1 MNRCGLDG
9 LDAMELE
16 RNGAPACRESL
27 APAAALTVVAEQ
39 PHILQGTTEFRR
51 AVLALFM
58 AGFATFGVL
67 YCVQSL
73 LPGFSH
79 HFGVSAGNS
88 ALALS
93 VSTGMLAV
101 AMLVAGIISDR
112 IGRRPVMVVSLLGSA
127 LLTLATALVDD
138 WSTLLVLRT
147 LLGVSLSGVPA
158 VAMTWLVEEMDSRS
172 LGLAMGLYIG
182 GNAVGGMSGRL
193 IAGVVADH
201 WGWRMG
207 IAAVGVIALL
217 ATVMLWTQLPASRH
231 FRAKRVEPAQLPA
244 RFAGLFRDAALPW
257 LFACGFLLL
266 GVFVTLYNYLG
277 YYLLAPP
284 YGLSQTV
291 VGLIFTVYLVGSVS
305 SAWMGQLA
313 SRIGRG
319 PVLALSFGLMLWG
332 VVLLML
338 PWLATMA
345 LGIALA
351 TFGFFGGHSVAS
363 SWVGV
368 RAGGM
373 RAEASA
379 LYLFSYY
386 LGSSVLGALG
396 GVFYTHWGWAGVC
409 GFTLV
414 LVLLGVGVAWR
425 LWHQLQVGT
434 PAPLV
439 VAGR

>member
-1 MNRCGLDG
+1 MQREPN
-9 LDAMELE
+9 
-16 RNGAPACRESL
+16 NTPACNESL
-27 APAAALTVVAEQ
+27 APVTPPSVISEQ
-39 PHILQGTTEFRR
+39 SHIRQGSPEFRR

-67 YCVQSL
+67 YCVQPL
-73 LPGFSH
+73 LPGFSS
-79 HFGVSAGNS
+79 HFGISAGNS

-93 VSTGMLAV
+93 VSTGVLAV
-101 AMLVAGIISDR
+101 AMLVAGMVSDR
-112 IGRRPVMVVSLLGSA
+112 VGRRPVMVVSLLSSA
-127 LLTLATALVDD
+127 LLTLAIALVDD

-147 LLGVSLSGVPA
+147 LLGLSLSGVPA
-158 VAMTWLVEEMDSRS
+158 VAMTWLVEEMDGRS

-201 WGWRMG
+201 WGWRAG

-217 ATVMLWTQLPASRH
+217 ATLALWTQLPASRH
-231 FRAKRVEPAQLPA
+231 FRAQRAEPMRMPA
-244 RFAGLFRDAALPW
+244 RFAGVFADAALPW

-277 YYLLAPP
+277 YHLLAPP
-284 YGLSQTV
+284 YRLSQTV
-291 VGLIFTVYLVGSVS
+291 VGLIFSVYLVGSVS

-313 SRIGRG
+313 GRVGRG
-319 PVLALSFGLMLWG
+319 PVLALSFGLVLAG
-332 VVLLML
+332 TVLLAT
-338 PWLATMA
+338 PWLPAMA
-345 LGIALA
+345 AGIALA

-368 RAGGM
+368 RAGAL

-386 LGSSVLGALG
+386 LGSSVLGAAG

-409 GFTLV
+409 VFCLLLTLTG
-414 LVLLGVGVAWR
+414 LAAAWR
-425 LWHQLQVGT
+425 LWHLLEGD
-434 PAPLV
+434 AREELLE
-439 VAGR
+439 AKG

>member
-1 MNRCGLDG
+1 
-9 LDAMELE
+9 MELE
-16 RNGAPACRESL
+16 PANTPTCSESL
-27 APAAALTVVAEQ
+27 APTTPLAAIAEQ
-39 PHILQGTTEFRR
+39 PHIRQGTPEFKR

-67 YCVQSL
+67 YCVQPL
-73 LPGFSH
+73 LPGFSS
-79 HFGVSAGNS
+79 HFGISAGNS

-93 VSTGMLAV
+93 VSTGVLAV
-101 AMLVAGIISDR
+101 AMLVAGIVSDR
-112 IGRRPVMVVSLLGSA
+112 VGRRPVMVASLLASA
-127 LLTLATALVDD
+127 LLTLGTALTDD
-138 WSTLLVLRT
+138 WSMLLVLRT

-158 VAMTWLVEEMDSRS
+158 VAMTYLVEEMDSRS

-201 WGWRMG
+201 WGWRAG

-217 ATVMLWTQLPASRH
+217 ATVALWTQLPASRN
-231 FRAKRVEPAQLPA
+231 FRARRAEIMQLPA

-266 GVFVTLYNYLG
+266 GVFVTLYNFLG
-277 YYLLAPP
+277 YHLAAPP
-284 YGLSQTV
+284 YQLSQTV
-291 VGLIFTVYLVGSVS
+291 VGLIFTVYLVGSFS

-313 SRIGRG
+313 NRLGRG
-319 PVLALSFGLMLWG
+319 PVLALSFGL
-332 VVLLML
+332 VLLGIVLLAL
-338 PWLATMA
+338 PWLVAMA
-345 LGIALA
+345 FGIALV

-368 RAGGM
+368 RAGVL

-409 GFTLV
+409 GFTL
-414 LVLLGVGVAWR
+414 LLTLAGACVAWR
-425 LWHQLQVGT
+425 LWHQLRVEEVG
-434 PAPLV
+434 V
-439 VAGR
+439 VMVAGR

>member
-1 MNRCGLDG
+1 MQREPN
-9 LDAMELE
+9 
-16 RNGAPACRESL
+16 NTPACNESL
-27 APAAALTVVAEQ
+27 APVMPPSAISEQ
-39 PHILQGTTEFRR
+39 AHIRQGSPEFRR

-67 YCVQSL
+67 YCVQPL
-73 LPGFSH
+73 LPGFSS
-79 HFGVSAGNS
+79 HFGISAGNS

-93 VSTGMLAV
+93 VSTGVLAV
-101 AMLVAGIISDR
+101 AMLVAGMVSDR
-112 IGRRPVMVVSLLGSA
+112 VGRRPVMVVSLLSSA
-127 LLTLATALVDD
+127 LLTLAIALVDD

-147 LLGVSLSGVPA
+147 LLGLSLSGVPA

-201 WGWRMG
+201 WGWRAG

-217 ATVMLWTQLPASRH
+217 ATLALWTQLPASRH
-231 FRAKRVEPAQLPA
+231 FRAQRAEPMRMPA
-244 RFAGLFRDAALPW
+244 RFAGLFADAALPW

-277 YYLLAPP
+277 YHLLAPP

-291 VGLIFTVYLVGSVS
+291 VGLIFSVYLVGSVS

-313 SRIGRG
+313 GRLGRG
-319 PVLALSFGLMLWG
+319 PVLVLSFGLVLAG
-332 VVLLML
+332 IVLLAM
-338 PWLATMA
+338 PWLPAMA
-345 LGIALA
+345 AGIALA

-368 RAGGM
+368 RAGAL

-386 LGSSVLGALG
+386 LGSSVLGAAG

-409 GFTLV
+409 VFCLLLTLA
-414 LVLLGVGVAWR
+414 GMGAAWS
-425 LWHQLQVGT
+425 LWHRLEGD
-434 PAPLV
+434 ARSELLE
-439 VAGR
+439 AKG

>member
-1 MNRCGLDG
+1 MQREPN
-9 LDAMELE
+9 
-16 RNGAPACRESL
+16 NTPACNESL
-27 APAAALTVVAEQ
+27 APVTPPSVISEQ
-39 PHILQGTTEFRR
+39 SHIRQGSPEFRR

-67 YCVQSL
+67 YCVQPL
-73 LPGFSH
+73 LPGFSS
-79 HFGVSAGNS
+79 HFGISAGNS

-93 VSTGMLAV
+93 VSTGVLAV
-101 AMLVAGIISDR
+101 AMLVAGMVSDR
-112 IGRRPVMVVSLLGSA
+112 VGRRPVMVVSLLSSA
-127 LLTLATALVDD
+127 LLTLAIALVDD

-147 LLGVSLSGVPA
+147 LLGLSLSGVPA
-158 VAMTWLVEEMDSRS
+158 VAMTWLVEEMDGRS

-201 WGWRMG
+201 WGWRAG

-217 ATVMLWTQLPASRH
+217 ATLALWTQLPASRH
-231 FRAKRVEPAQLPA
+231 FRAQRAEPMRMPA
-244 RFAGLFRDAALPW
+244 RFAGVFADAALPW

-266 GVFVTLYNYLG
+266 GVFVTLYNF
-277 YYLLAPP
+277 
-284 YGLSQTV
+284 S
-291 VGLIFTVYLVGSVS
+291 VYLVGSVS

-313 SRIGRG
+313 GRVGRG
-319 PVLALSFGLMLWG
+319 PVLALSFGLVLAG
-332 VVLLML
+332 TVLLAT
-338 PWLATMA
+338 PWLPAMA
-345 LGIALA
+345 AGIALA

-368 RAGGM
+368 RAGAL

-386 LGSSVLGALG
+386 LGSSVLGAAG

-409 GFTLV
+409 VFCLLLTLTG
-414 LVLLGVGVAWR
+414 LAAAWR
-425 LWHQLQVGT
+425 LWHLLEGD
-434 PAPLV
+434 ARSELLE
-439 VAGR
+439 AKG

>member
-1 MNRCGLDG
+1 MHPEPGTT
-9 LDAMELE
+9 
-16 RNGAPACRESL
+16 PACNESL
-27 APAAALTVVAEQ
+27 APISPSSAAAEH
-39 PHILQGTTEFRR
+39 PHIRQGTPEFRR

-67 YCVQSL
+67 YCVQPL
-73 LPGFSH
+73 LPGFSS

-93 VSTGMLAV
+93 VSTGVLAV
-101 AMLVAGIISDR
+101 AMLVAGIVSDR
-112 IGRRPVMVVSLLGSA
+112 IGRRPVMVAALIGSA

-138 WSTLLVLRT
+138 WGTLLVLRT
-147 LLGVSLSGVPA
+147 LLGLSLSGVPA

-201 WGWRMG
+201 WGWRAG
-207 IAAVGVIALL
+207 IGAVGVIAVL
-217 ATVMLWTQLPASRH
+217 ATIALWTQLPASRH
-231 FRAKRVEPAQLPA
+231 FRARRAELTRLPA
-244 RFAGLFRDAALPW
+244 RFGGLFRDDALPW

-266 GVFVTLYNYLG
+266 GIFVTLYNYLG
-277 YYLLAPP
+277 YHLLAPP

-291 VGLIFTVYLVGSVS
+291 VGLIFTAYLVGSVS

-313 SRIGRG
+313 NRRGRG
-319 PVLALSFGLMLWG
+319 PVLALSFGLVLGG

-338 PWLATMA
+338 PWLATLA
-345 LGIALA
+345 LGIALV

-368 RAGGM
+368 RAGSL

-409 GFTLV
+409 GFTL
-414 LVLLGVGVAWR
+414 LLTLAGAAAAWR
-425 LWHQLQVGT
+425 VWHHLQR
-434 PAPLV
+434 PLAAPMALP
-439 VAGR
+439 GR

>member
-1 MNRCGLDG
+1 MQPETSNTASCK
-9 LDAMELE
+9 
-16 RNGAPACRESL
+16 ESL
-27 APAAALTVVAEQ
+27 APVAPPSAATEN
-39 PHILQGTTEFRR
+39 PHIRQGTPEFRR

-67 YCVQSL
+67 YCVQPL
-73 LPGFSH
+73 LPGFSS
-79 HFGVSAGNS
+79 HFGISAGNS

-93 VSTGMLAV
+93 ASTGVLAV
-101 AMLVAGIISDR
+101 AMLVAGIVSDR
-112 IGRRPVMVVSLLGSA
+112 IGRRPVMVASLLTSA
-127 LLTLATALVDD
+127 LLTLATALTDD
-138 WSTLLVLRT
+138 WNTLLVLRT
-147 LLGVSLSGVPA
+147 LLGLSLSGVPA

-201 WGWRMG
+201 WGWRTG

-217 ATVMLWTQLPASRH
+217 ASFALWTQLPASRH
-231 FRAKRVEPAQLPA
+231 FRAKRAEPMQLPA

-266 GVFVTLYNYLG
+266 GVFVTLYNFLG
-277 YYLLAPP
+277 YHLLAPP

-291 VGLIFTVYLVGSVS
+291 VGLIFTVYLVGSIS

-313 SRIGRG
+313 NRLGRG
-319 PVLALSFGLMLWG
+319 PVLAMSFGLVLAG
-332 VVLLML
+332 IVLLAM
-338 PWLATMA
+338 PWLPTMA

-368 RAGGM
+368 RAGGL

-409 GFTLV
+409 GFCLLLTLA
-414 LVLLGVGVAWR
+414 GVGAAWR
-425 LWHQLQVGT
+425 LWRRLEQG
-434 PAPLV
+434 AGLV
-439 VAGR
+439 LVEAKG

>member
-1 MNRCGLDG
+1 MNRSGRDG

-16 RNGAPACRESL
+16 RNGAPTCRESL
-27 APAAALTVVAEQ
+27 APATALTVSAEQ
-39 PHILQGTTEFRR
+39 PHIQQGTSEFRR

-67 YCVQSL
+67 YCVQPL
-73 LPGFSH
+73 LPGFSS

-93 VSTGMLAV
+93 VSTGVLAV
-101 AMLVAGIISDR
+101 SMLVAGIVSDR
-112 IGRRPVMVVSLLGSA
+112 IGRRPVMVVSLMSSA

-147 LLGVSLSGVPA
+147 LLGLSLSGVPA

-217 ATVMLWTQLPASRH
+217 ATVVLWTQLPASRH

-277 YYLLAPP
+277 YHLLAPP

-319 PVLALSFGLMLWG
+319 PVLALSFGLMLSG

-345 LGIALA
+345 LGIALV

-368 RAGGM
+368 RAGGL

-409 GFTLV
+409 GFTL
-414 LVLLGVGVAWR
+414 LLTLAGVGAAWRVWHQVQVGVAALAR
-425 LWHQLQVGT
+425 
-434 PAPLV
+434 
-439 VAGR
+439 

>member
-1 MNRCGLDG
+1 MQ
-9 LDAMELE
+9 LE
-16 RNGAPACRESL
+16 PGNPPACNESL
-27 APAAALTVVAEQ
+27 APVTSPSAIGEQ
-39 PHILQGTTEFRR
+39 PHIRQGTPEFRR

-67 YCVQSL
+67 YCVQPL
-73 LPGFSH
+73 LPGFSS
-79 HFGVSAGNS
+79 HFGISAGNS

-93 VSTGMLAV
+93 LSTGVLAV
-101 AMLVAGIISDR
+101 AMLVAGIVSDR
-112 IGRRPVMVVSLLGSA
+112 IGRRPVMVVSLLSSA
-127 LLTLATALVDD
+127 LLTLAIALVDD

-147 LLGVSLSGVPA
+147 LLGLSLSGVPA

-201 WGWRMG
+201 WGWRAG

-217 ATVMLWTQLPASRH
+217 ATLALWTQLPASRH
-231 FRAKRVEPAQLPA
+231 FHAQRAEPMRMPA
-244 RFAGLFRDAALPW
+244 RFAGLFADAALPW

-277 YYLLAPP
+277 YHLLAPP
-284 YGLSQTV
+284 YGLSQTL
-291 VGLIFTVYLVGSVS
+291 VGLIFSVYLVGSVS

-313 SRIGRG
+313 GRLGRG
-319 PVLALSFGLMLWG
+319 PVLVLSFGLVLAG
-332 VVLLML
+332 IVLLAM
-338 PWLATMA
+338 PWLPAMA
-345 LGIALA
+345 AGIALA

-368 RAGGM
+368 RAGAL

-386 LGSSVLGALG
+386 LGSSVLGAAG

-409 GFTLV
+409 VFCLLLTLA
-414 LVLLGVGVAWR
+414 GMGAAWS
-425 LWHQLQVGT
+425 LWHRLEGD
-434 PAPLV
+434 ARSELLE
-439 VAGR
+439 AKG

>member
-1 MNRCGLDG
+1 
-9 LDAMELE
+9 MELE
-16 RNGAPACRESL
+16 HNGTPTCRDSL
-27 APAAALTVVAEQ
+27 APATALTATVEQ
-39 PHILQGTTEFRR
+39 PHIRQGTPAFRR
-51 AVLALFM
+51 AVVALFM

-67 YCVQSL
+67 YCVQAL

-79 HFGVSAGNS
+79 HFGVSAANS

-93 VSTGMLAV
+93 VSTGVLAV
-101 AMLVAGIISDR
+101 AMLGAGILSDR
-112 IGRRPVMVVSLLGSA
+112 VGRRPVMVASLLVSS
-127 LLTLATALVDD
+127 LLTLATAMVDD
-138 WSTLLVLRT
+138 WNTLLVLRA

-201 WGWRMG
+201 WGWRAG
-207 IAAVGVIALL
+207 IGAVGVIALL
-217 ATVMLWTQLPASRH
+217 ATVALWTQLPASRH
-231 FRAKRVEPAQLPA
+231 FPRLSA
-244 RFAGLFRDAALPW
+244 RFGGLFHDDGLPW

-266 GVFVTLYNYLG
+266 GIFVTLYNYLG
-277 YYLLAPP
+277 YHLLAPP

-291 VGLIFTVYLVGSVS
+291 VGLIFTVYLVGSFS

-313 SRIGRG
+313 NRLGRG
-319 PVLALSFGLMLWG
+319 PVLALSFGLVLAG

-338 PWLATMA
+338 PWLAAVA
-345 LGIALA
+345 LGIALV

-368 RAGGM
+368 RGGRL

-379 LYLFSYY
+379 VYLFSYY

-396 GVFYTHWGWAGVC
+396 GVFYTHWGWMGVC
-409 GFTLV
+409 GFTL
-414 LVLLGVGVAWR
+414 LLTLAGVGAAWR
-425 LWHQLQVGT
+425 VWHHLRMPVGV
-434 PAPLV
+434 PV
-439 VAGR
+439 VVGAEG

>member
-1 MNRCGLDG
+1 M
-9 LDAMELE
+9 
-16 RNGAPACRESL
+16 S
-27 APAAALTVVAEQ
+27 EQ
-39 PHILQGTTEFRR
+39 AHIRQGSPEFRR

-67 YCVQSL
+67 YCVQPL
-73 LPGFSH
+73 LPGFSS
-79 HFGVSAGNS
+79 HFGISAGNS

-93 VSTGMLAV
+93 VSTGVLAV
-101 AMLVAGIISDR
+101 AMLVAGMVSDR
-112 IGRRPVMVVSLLGSA
+112 VGRRPVMVVSLLSSA
-127 LLTLATALVDD
+127 LLTLAIALVDD

-147 LLGVSLSGVPA
+147 LLGLSLSGVPA

-201 WGWRMG
+201 WGWRAG

-217 ATVMLWTQLPASRH
+217 ATLALWTQLPASRH
-231 FRAKRVEPAQLPA
+231 FRAQRAEPMQMPA
-244 RFAGLFRDAALPW
+244 RFAGVFADAALPW

-277 YYLLAPP
+277 YHLLAPP

-291 VGLIFTVYLVGSVS
+291 VGLIFSVYLVGSVS

-313 SRIGRG
+313 GRVGRG
-319 PVLALSFGLMLWG
+319 PVLALSFGLVLAG
-332 VVLLML
+332 IVLLTM
-338 PWLATMA
+338 PWLPAMA
-345 LGIALA
+345 AGIALA

-368 RAGGM
+368 RAGAL

-386 LGSSVLGALG
+386 LGSSVLGAAG

-409 GFTLV
+409 VFCLLLTLGG
-414 LVLLGVGVAWR
+414 LAAAWR
-425 LWHQLQVGT
+425 LWHLLEGG
-434 PAPLV
+434 ARSELLE
-439 VAGR
+439 AKG

>member
-1 MNRCGLDG
+1 MAVQSPL
-9 LDAMELE
+9 
-16 RNGAPACRESL
+16 S
-27 APAAALTVVAEQ
+27 PAAQGAAATTTASAE
-39 PHILQGTTEFRR
+39 PAFIRHGTAEFRR
-51 AVLALFM
+51 AVLGLFM
-58 AGFATFGVL
+58 AGFATFGML
-67 YCVQSL
+67 YCVQPL
-73 LPGFSH
+73 LPGFSS

-93 VSTGMLAV
+93 LSTGVLAV
-101 AMLVAGIISDR
+101 SMLVAGVVSDR
-112 IGRRPVMVVSLLGSA
+112 VGRRPVMVASLLVSA
-127 LLTLATALVDD
+127 LLTLAAALVDD
-138 WSTLLVLRT
+138 WGTLLVLRA
-147 LLGVSLSGVPA
+147 LLGVTLSGLPA
-158 VAMTWLVEEMDSRS
+158 VAMTYLVEEMDGSS

-201 WGWRMG
+201 WGWRAG
-207 IAAVGVIALL
+207 IGAVGVIAVL
-217 ATVMLWTQLPASRH
+217 AALALWTQLPASRH
-231 FRAKRVEPAQLPA
+231 FRARREQLSRLPA
-244 RFAGLFRDAALPW
+244 RFAGLFADAALPW

-277 YYLLAPP
+277 YHLLAPP
-284 YGLSQTV
+284 YRLSQTV
-291 VGLIFTVYLVGSVS
+291 VGLIFTVYLIGSFS

-313 SRIGRG
+313 GRLGRG
-319 PVLALSFGLMLWG
+319 PVLALSFGLILAG
-332 VVLLML
+332 IALLAL
-338 PWLATMA
+338 PWLPAMA
-345 LGIALA
+345 AGIALA

-368 RAGGM
+368 RAGNL

-414 LVLLGVGVAWR
+414 LTLAGGGAAWR
-425 LWHQLQVGT
+425 LWQQLPKAGL
-434 PAPLV
+434 APLA